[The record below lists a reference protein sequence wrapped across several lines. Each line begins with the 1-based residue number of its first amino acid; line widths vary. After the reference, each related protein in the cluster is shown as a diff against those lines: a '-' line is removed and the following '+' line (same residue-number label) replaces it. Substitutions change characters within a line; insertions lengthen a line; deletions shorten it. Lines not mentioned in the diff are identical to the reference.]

1 MNKSKEK
8 NQNSLPKQKKKL
20 REINSYK
27 FQFKTKIKQKSNIN
41 SKEKDKSKN
50 KKNQFSQS
58 NISVKTFN
66 QKPTSSIIKEY
77 NSQNI
82 NNNNAIS
89 YSNYAFSEMEQTKK
103 IDNNI
108 FIDSSKY
115 NSEEYNTLLSSN
127 NKMDIN
133 DLSNTNNK
141 KISMRI
147 DKNNY
152 NYNIER
158 DIDFQKN
165 NFSKR
170 AAYSM
175 LNENEKKFD
184 NSSYNISSN
193 LKKYNYKTSLER
205 LENKLNSELDIKSFK
220 KKSLENMEKDL
231 KNKNELEQYINV
243 NSKININ
250 KVDINNNNIYEQN
263 SNNIEVN
270 NNKKKQNKKGKG
282 KKILNNNVQINNNNI
297 QATNRIEEQNNFNG
311 QEMDQNNNNNIYEQD
326 LNNLEQINN
335 FNGESNLELYTEL
348 EEKLQNLYFKI
359 HRNLDEP
366 QSEIVKSLYDDSL
379 KYGNQWTYPTLKRYR
394 QKSEPNLR
402 TTKYEQDINSYNN
415 RNNNLNIN
423 YNTIRKRSENK
434 INNIKST
441 PNQLIIK
448 KIYNENDNK
457 NLSKFKML
465 IDDLKTE
472 NTTKRMIDI
481 LLNQQNNPELKNILS
496 KLQMTIK
503 NLPNNENSKDD
514 INISTLPANHL
525 FPFNIIKFEK
535 NNIIKNNYKF
545 DICKDINEIN
555 HNRKIEKLKNK
566 FNDFQDIMNKKPK
579 NNNNINIKTKTI
591 GINNL
596 NYNKNPNMDVYSNL
610 CPPNNLENG
619 LFFIEK

>member
-1 MNKSKEK
+1 MYKSKEK

-50 KKNQFSQS
+50 KKNKFSQS

-141 KISMRI
+141 KISMRM

-434 INNIKST
+434 INIIKSI

-566 FNDFQDIMNKKPK
+566 FNDFQDIINKKPK

>member
-50 KKNQFSQS
+50 KKNKFSQS

-141 KISMRI
+141 KISMRM

-366 QSEIVKSLYDDSL
+366 QSEIVNSLYDDSL

-423 YNTIRKRSENK
+423 YNIIRKRSENK
-434 INNIKST
+434 INIIKSI

-448 KIYNENDNK
+448 K
-457 NLSKFKML
+457 
-465 IDDLKTE
+465 
-472 NTTKRMIDI
+472 
-481 LLNQQNNPELKNILS
+481 NI
-496 KLQMTIK
+496 
-503 NLPNNENSKDD
+503 
-514 INISTLPANHL
+514 
-525 FPFNIIKFEK
+525 
-535 NNIIKNNYKF
+535 
-545 DICKDINEIN
+545 
-555 HNRKIEKLKNK
+555 
-566 FNDFQDIMNKKPK
+566 
-579 NNNNINIKTKTI
+579 
-591 GINNL
+591 
-596 NYNKNPNMDVYSNL
+596 
-610 CPPNNLENG
+610 
-619 LFFIEK
+619 

>member
-8 NQNSLPKQKKKL
+8 NQNSHPKQKKKL
-20 REINSYK
+20 REIDSYK

-50 KKNQFSQS
+50 KKNKFSQS

-147 DKNNY
+147 NDKNNY

-170 AAYSM
+170 AVYSM

-184 NSSYNISSN
+184 NNSYNIPSN

-243 NSKININ
+243 NSKINLN

-282 KKILNNNVQINNNNI
+282 KKILNSNVQINNNNI
-297 QATNRIEEQNNFNG
+297 QTTNRIEDQNNFNG
-311 QEMDQNNNNNIYEQD
+311 QEMDQNNNNIYEQN

-348 EEKLQNLYFKI
+348 EAKLQNLYCKI

-366 QSEIVKSLYDDSL
+366 QSEIVKSLYDDSI
-379 KYGNQWTYPTLKRYR
+379 KYGNQLTYQTLKRYR

-434 INNIKST
+434 INNIRSI

-457 NLSKFKML
+457 NLQKFKML
-465 IDDLKTE
+465 VDDLKTE

-503 NLPNNENSKDD
+503 NLTNNENSKDD

-535 NNIIKNNYKF
+535 SNIIKNKYKS
-545 DICKDINEIN
+545 DLYKDINEIN

-566 FNDFQDIMNKKPK
+566 FNDFQDIINKKPK

-591 GINNL
+591 EINNL

-610 CPPNNLENG
+610 FPPNNLENG